1 MAIDP
6 TGESADKKIVCGTM
20 RIVTVQTMVE
30 DLRAHFG
37 RAGFV
42 TERDG
47 EASFVVT
54 ARDGRSLQETKREFA
69 LMLRLWCAM
78 HPGIRADAT
87 ESD

>member
-1 MAIDP
+1 LAIDRI
-6 TGESADKKIVCGTM
+6 GETADKEIVCGTM

-47 EASFVVT
+47 KASFLVT
-54 ARDGRSLQETKREFA
+54 ARDGRSLQETKREVA

-78 HPGIRADAT
+78 HPGMRADAM

>member
-6 TGESADKKIVCGTM
+6 TGESADNEIVCGTM

-54 ARDGRSLQETKREFA
+54 ARDGRSLQETKREVA

>member
-1 MAIDP
+1 
-6 TGESADKKIVCGTM
+6 M
-20 RIVTVQTMVE
+20 RIVTVQAMVE

-47 EASFVVT
+47 EAGVVVT
-54 ARDGRSLQETKREFA
+54 PREGQSPQETKREVA

-78 HPGIRADAT
+78 HPGIRADAM

>member
-1 MAIDP
+1 M
-6 TGESADKKIVCGTM
+6 ADKEVVCGTM

-47 EASFVVT
+47 EASFVVN
-54 ARDGRSLQETKREFA
+54 ARHGRSPQETKLEVA

-78 HPGIRADAT
+78 HQGIRADAM
-87 ESD
+87 ERD